1 MPFFKFKSKKEKE
14 VPKRASSMNNIY
26 NDYSGVTGVE
36 GGATKK
42 DVENVDQIEKYN
54 GKLLFNK
61 QMCSMQICLQCSD
74 LCRVFRLIRKS
85 HFGKV
90 SPNKIESI

>member
-26 NDYSGVTGVE
+26 NDYSGVTRVE

-61 QMCSMQICLQCSD
+61 KMKNSLQCSD
-74 LCRVFRLIRKS
+74 LCRVFKLIRKS
-85 HFGKV
+85 YCIVCYDIGIQ
-90 SPNKIESI
+90 NILNL